1 MTEAPGEHHGS
12 SAAEPGF
19 DGSLEREEDM
29 SESYALLSTLASP
42 TPEQVRALNRSVAD
56 ALDVFPPAARE
67 ASRRRRW
74 AVAVFVLGLAI
85 LAALLAS

>member
-1 MTEAPGEHHGS
+1 VDLGV
-12 SAAEPGF
+12 

-29 SESYALLSTLASP
+29 AEAYALLSTLPSP
-42 TPEQVRALNRSVAD
+42 TPDQVRALNRAVAD
-56 ALDVFPPAARE
+56 ALETFPPAARE

-74 AVAVFVLGLAI
+74 AAGLLVLGLAVLA